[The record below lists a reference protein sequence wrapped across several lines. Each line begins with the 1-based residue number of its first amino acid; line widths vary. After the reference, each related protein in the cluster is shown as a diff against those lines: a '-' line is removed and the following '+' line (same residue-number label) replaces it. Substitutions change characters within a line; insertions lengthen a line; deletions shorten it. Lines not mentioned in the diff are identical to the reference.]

1 MNEIM
6 GCILL
11 LGVVVYLLVKLM
23 KEIYN
28 HDYKR

>member
-1 MNEIM
+1 MNETI
-6 GCILL
+6 GYILL
-11 LGVVVYLLVKLM
+11 LGVAVYLLVKLM